1 MLACVCPS
9 RDQSSRP
16 PAAGRGQ
23 GGDRIG
29 RLGGVLSWHVA
40 SGKCLENFRI
50 FWKAAGFML
59 GENQS
64 TVYLDVEGASVAAE
78 EFRLHTRL
86 FEDLCRQTGGP
97 GLVVSTHAVGDRD
110 LHLGWPLVPVG
121 RNSSSAVADLHGPP
135 QGAQR
140 VGLGGAYVIPV
151 GNARVCAC
159 PTQRPAD
166 LGGVSGAAFPHKV
179 PRNAPEV
186 AAFSERLAGMRGS
199 SLGEIV
205 CRRRRVG

>member
-1 MLACVCPS
+1 MCPS
-9 RDQSSRP
+9 RDQSSRL

-23 GGDRIG
+23 GGDRVG

-64 TVYLDVEGASVAAE
+64 TVYLDVEGASFAAE

-121 RNSSSAVADLHGPP
+121 SNSSSAVADLHGPP
-135 QGAQR
+135 HRAQR
-140 VGLGGAYVIPV
+140 LDLGRAHATRV
-151 GNARVCAC
+151 GNARARASPIQL
-159 PTQRPAD
+159 PTYRGGAGPVVPIPHEVGHPMREAAD
-166 LGGVSGAAFPHKV
+166 RARIFFGRDCV
-179 PRNAPEV
+179 PKT
-186 AAFSERLAGMRGS
+186 MR
-199 SLGEIV
+199 EIDWG
-205 CRRRRVG
+205 CGN